1 MRADGSFRSSECL
14 TANAESSLARRLST
28 SNSAGGPQAISL
40 PSYPGATE
48 PMPSTS
54 RFDGESAST
63 YEYVGAQSCVVAV
76 TVQP

>member
-54 RFDGESAST
+54 RI
-63 YEYVGAQSCVVAV
+63 
-76 TVQP
+76 